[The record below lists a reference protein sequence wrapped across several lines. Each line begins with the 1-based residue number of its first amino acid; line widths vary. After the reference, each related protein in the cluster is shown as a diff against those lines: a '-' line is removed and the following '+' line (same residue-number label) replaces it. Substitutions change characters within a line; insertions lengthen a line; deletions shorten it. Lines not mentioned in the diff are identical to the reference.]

1 MIQKAYKFRLLPNKT
16 QQVLLSKT
24 FGCCR
29 YAWNDW
35 TKEFNKPVTEEKHFK
50 TVKELRNE
58 TGWMKEV
65 SFCAVQQKERDFD
78 QFKKQFFSKSRKKK
92 VGRPKRKYKNDKQSF
107 RLSFGGGGT
116 FFIEENKIF
125 LAKIGLVKCIFDRT
139 IPEDAKFVNCTVSKD
154 SVGDYFV
161 SILVEEKEKYLP
173 KTGKVTGIDV
183 GLTNFITLSDG
194 TVVDNPRFFRENQA
208 KLKKAQ
214 QHLARKVKGSNHQ
227 KKCRRYVAKVHRKIA
242 GDRLNFL
249 HRLSYLLVKE
259 YDLIA
264 VEDLNIAGMLKNH
277 CLAKSISDASWS
289 EFIRQLE
296 YKCAWYGKDFRK
308 IGRFEPTSKKCYKC
322 GYINHE
328 LTLSIREWDC
338 PICGTHHHRDHTAA
352 INILDLAV
360 GTDTELQTWRE
371 CKTFEECHSSA
382 VPCEASII
390 TEDLESGNLQL

>member
-16 QQVLLSKT
+16 QEVLLAKT

-29 YAWNDW
+29 YFWNHCV
-35 TKEFNKPVTEEKHFK
+35 EQFNKPANEEKK
-50 TVKELRNE
+50 YLTVKEMRNE

-65 SFCAVQQKERDFD
+65 SYCAVAEKRRDFD
-78 QFKKQFFSKSRKKK
+78 QFKNQFFSKSRKKK
-92 VGRPKRKYKNDKQSF
+92 IGRPQFKSKYDRKQSF
-107 RLSFGGGGT
+107 RLPFGGDFYVKG
-116 FFIEENKIF
+116 NKIF
-125 LAKIGLVKCIFDRT
+125 LVKLGLVKCVVDQK
-139 IPEDAKFVNCTVSKD
+139 IPEDVKVINCTVSKD

-161 SILVEEKEKYLP
+161 SITVEENNIKQLP
-173 KTGKVTGIDV
+173 KTGKATGIDV

-208 KLKKAQ
+208 KLKRAQ
-214 QHLARKVKGSNHQ
+214 QHLSRKVKGSNRQ

-242 GDRLNFL
+242 RQRSDFLN
-249 HRLSYLLVKE
+249 RLSILLVKE

-277 CLAKSISDASWS
+277 CLAKNISDASWS
-289 EFIRQLE
+289 EFIRMLE
-296 YKCAWYGKDFRK
+296 YKCVWYGKDLRK

-322 GYINHE
+322 GYIYKDMD
-328 LTLSIREWDC
+328 LSIREWDC

-360 GTDTELQTWRE
+360 GTDTALQTWRE

-382 VPCEASII
+382 VPCEASMV
-390 TEDLESGNLQL
+390 TEDL